1 MRRAA
6 PWLTLSLVLL
16 AATARADC
24 PRDTIC
30 VANGCQDGA
39 GPQGSASG
47 SAFGQ
52 SSSGSYDLL
61 QLTVGAS
68 ASAFNGDLTAGNGS
82 VVARDTYVA
91 TGPVSGAPLDL
102 SLSFHAS
109 GYGSSSGSFINA
121 SAGVS
126 VTAIPGSTTT
136 LGGGTSDFF
145 NPYFFV
151 DATTPI
157 ALHVTEGQPFTL
169 EFRVFAHCVSG
180 NAQMGG
186 QCTFVDLPPSVVVT
200 SCTGFNSSPPVAV
213 RRTSFGELKAIYR

>member
-6 PWLTLSLVLL
+6 PWLTIPLLLL
-16 AATARADC
+16 AAAARADC

-30 VANGCQDGA
+30 VADGCHDGA

-68 ASAFNGDLTAGNGS
+68 ASAFNGDLTAGTGS

-102 SLSFHAS
+102 SLSLHAS

-121 SAGVS
+121 SGGVS
-126 VTAIPGSTTT
+126 VTAIPGSTTI
-136 LGGGTSDFF
+136 LGGGTSSL
-145 NPYFFV
+145 PYFYV
-151 DATTPI
+151 DATTLIP
-157 ALHVTEGQPFTL
+157 LHVTAGQPFTL
-169 EFRVFAHCVSG
+169 EFRVYAQCVSG
-180 NAQMGG
+180 NAQMSG
-186 QCTFVDLPPSVVVT
+186 QCTFVSLPAGVVVT

-213 RRTSFGELKAIYR
+213 RHTSFGKLKAIYR